1 MRRFPFALASPKKSS
16 SFRTFLF
23 GIAHHV
29 LLDHLRA
36 SQRRDGRECDVDE
49 LVLADVLPAPDDVVH
64 ARREQRLLLKALR
77 TLALPLQT
85 MLELQY
91 WESLSNAEI
100 AEVLELPLG
109 TVKTRLRTARLALE
123 ERVTELAGSPEAL
136 RSTLDTLQLWAERV
150 RPS

>member
-1 MRRFPFALASPKKSS
+1 
-16 SFRTFLF
+16 
-23 GIAHHV
+23 
-29 LLDHLRA
+29 
-36 SQRRDGRECDVDE
+36 
-49 LVLADVLPAPDDVVH
+49 
-64 ARREQRLLLKALR
+64 
-77 TLALPLQT
+77 

-136 RSTLDTLQLWAERV
+136 RSTLDTLQLWADRV